1 MKPNII
7 KEDIIALREEFIK
20 YTETAEQHE
29 FPKLAL
35 INLKLDY
42 TIKNFERI
50 SINDKEK
57 NAMFRVVYRA
67 IGKDFS
73 EYEVE

>member
-1 MKPNII
+1 MKPNIT
-7 KEDIIALREEFIK
+7 KEDVIALREEFFK

-29 FPKLAL
+29 SPKLVL
-35 INLKLDY
+35 IGAKLVY
-42 TIKNFERI
+42 TIRNFERI
-50 SINDKEK
+50 SDNDKEK
-57 NAMFRVVYRA
+57 NAMFRIVYRA

>member
-1 MKPNII
+1 MKKNIT
-7 KEDIIALREEFIK
+7 KEDVIALREEFIK
-20 YTETAEQHE
+20 YTETAEQYE

-35 INLKLDY
+35 IGSKLVY
-42 TIKNFERI
+42 TIRNFERI
-50 SINDKEK
+50 SDNDKEK
-57 NAMFRVVYRA
+57 NAMFRIIYGA